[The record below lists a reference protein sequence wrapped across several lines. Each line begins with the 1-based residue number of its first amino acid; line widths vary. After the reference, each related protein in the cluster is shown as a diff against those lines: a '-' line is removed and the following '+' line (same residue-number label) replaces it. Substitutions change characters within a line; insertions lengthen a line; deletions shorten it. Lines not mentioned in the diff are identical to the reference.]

1 MVGPAPIAQI
11 TDLQRDFL
19 ISKRA
24 SLMHVLLLHLLLLF
38 LPRFLLSKKLL
49 VLEVGLHL
57 SIKVSFHS
65 QFPGAFL
72 K

>member
-1 MVGPAPIAQI
+1 MVSPAPIAQI
-11 TDLQRDFL
+11 TDLQRDVL

-38 LPRFLLSKKLL
+38 LLGFLLSNQLL

-57 SIKVSFHS
+57 SIKVSLHG

-72 K
+72 Q